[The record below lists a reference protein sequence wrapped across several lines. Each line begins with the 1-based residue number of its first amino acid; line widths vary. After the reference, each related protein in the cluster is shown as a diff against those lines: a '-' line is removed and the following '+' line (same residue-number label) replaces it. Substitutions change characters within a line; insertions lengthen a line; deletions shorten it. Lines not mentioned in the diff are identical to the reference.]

1 MDNLLTIYKAS
12 AGSGKT
18 FTLTVEYILQLLSK
32 NAEREFEHILAV
44 TFTNKATAEMKARI
58 VETLYGLS
66 HRLEETD
73 DYLEEILLRRKKA
86 GKPLTEQQVREQA
99 TRALTAILHD
109 YSHFRVETID
119 AFFQSILRCMARE
132 LGLAASLQVELSH
145 KEVVDNAVDMLIET
159 MGDNPEVT
167 RWVKDYVNDQLDNG
181 ERWDIAG
188 LLKDF
193 AGNIFGEEYQ
203 QRSEAELERLS
214 GDEMDHFIKHL
225 KRIKREKREQMQ
237 AEADKV
243 IAMIE
248 NGPVTFDLISN
259 GNNLRK
265 FLTALGELSAKGPS
279 QTIKDQAEGK
289 RELLTAKYRK
299 DHALG
304 DAANLLRGK
313 LQDLLALYDSC
324 TDYFSA
330 KLALTHL
337 NSLRLLRS
345 IDQCAREICSD
356 NGRFT
361 LSSTPALLKKMVESS
376 DAPFIFEKI
385 GTRLNYVMIDEFQ
398 DTSHMQ
404 WENFKK
410 LLFEKISSG
419 GKGLLV
425 GDIKQ
430 SIYRWRS
437 GDWKILHYLQ
447 EETELKR
454 FHIQPE
460 TLGYNFRSKQHII
473 DFNNAFFPSAADCLD
488 AIDSDSTIRLKDIYS
503 SVAQR
508 QKHEPDGCGAVGV
521 TIFKSRAKDDDYY
534 DRTVRSMMETVTR
547 LHASGIPY
555 AKMAILVRTNK
566 EINILVNGFHR
577 LNPDIAL
584 ISGEAFLL
592 EASRAV
598 QMLIA
603 AMRLLIDKDGKD
615 GISEKFLMLHY
626 QRDVLGKSEE
636 ELSLQQIVLQNA
648 KEMLPQDFTDERET
662 LRRLPLYILCER
674 LYRIFRLDN
683 IHGEEVFVLTFLD
696 EVQNHLRSNPPDIK
710 TFLTAW
716 DETLHR
722 RPIPSSEMD
731 GICILTIHKSK
742 GLEFH
747 SVLLPFCD
755 WSIESD
761 MPNDILW
768 CKTEVQPFEA
778 MGALPIPIRN
788 SAEVKRSFFK
798 DAYRMEHLERRVDA
812 LNLLYVA
819 FTRASSNLF
828 IWGKSTCETGDLTN
842 RSTAGDLI
850 FQALSG
856 MGDNSQP
863 DYFCYQTG
871 EVHSPSQKNKKDSK
885 NRLALNHTKTNA
897 IDVRFFTKDPSLAFR
912 QSNQAQN
919 FLQALEEEENS
930 DSAETLHMQLSQREV
945 GTRMHSVLSRIAS
958 PDQLEEVL
966 RTAREDGTIGEGSDW
981 DAILERV
988 REGFRDPLIA
998 SWFQADNDIY
1008 CECGIA
1014 SRDTTGKPCV
1024 LRPDRV
1030 IMKNNRITVIDYKFG
1045 RPSRYYHSQ
1054 VIAYMDLIQRMYPQS
1069 EVCGYLWY
1077 VMGKGPD
1084 PVKRN

>member
-18 FTLTVEYILQLLSK
+18 FTLTVEYILQLLGK

-73 DYLEEILLRRKKA
+73 DYLEEILRRRREA
-86 GKPLTEQQVREQA
+86 GKPLTEEQVREQA
-99 TRALTAILHD
+99 SRALTAILHD

-132 LGLAASLQVELSH
+132 LGLAANLQVELSH
-145 KEVVDNAVDMLIET
+145 KEIIDNAVDMLIET
-159 MGDNPEVT
+159 MDDKPEVT
-167 RWVKDYVNDQLDNG
+167 RWVMDYVNDQLDNG

-214 GDEMDHFIKHL
+214 GDEMGDFIKHL
-225 KRIKREKREQMQ
+225 KRIKREKKERMQ
-237 AEADKV
+237 AEANKV
-243 IAMIE
+243 IALIE
-248 NGPVTFDLISN
+248 DGPVTFDRISG

-265 FLTALGELSAKGPS
+265 FLVSLGELNVKGPS
-279 QTIKDQAEGK
+279 QTIQDQAEGK
-289 RELLTAKYRK
+289 RELLAAKFRK
-299 DHALG
+299 DPALS
-304 DAANLLRGK
+304 DAACLLREK

-385 GTRLNYVMIDEFQ
+385 GTHLNYVMIDEFQ

-454 FHIQPE
+454 FRIHPE
-460 TLGYNFRSKQHII
+460 TLVYNFRSKQHII
-473 DFNNAFFPSAADCLD
+473 DFNNMFFPSAADCLD
-488 AIDSDSTIRLKDIYS
+488 AIDPDSTIRLKDIYS

-508 QKHEPDGCGAVGV
+508 QKHDPDGCGAVGV
-521 TIFKSRAKDDDYY
+521 TIFKSKTKDDEYY
-534 DRTVRSMMETVTR
+534 NSTVQSMMETVTR
-547 LHASGIPY
+547 LHDGGVPY

-566 EINILVNGFHR
+566 DINVLINGFHR

-636 ELSLQQIVLQNA
+636 EMSLQQIVLQDA

-662 LRRLPLYILCER
+662 LQRLPLYILCER
-674 LYRIFRLDN
+674 LYRIFQLDK

-696 EVQNHLRSNPPDIK
+696 EVQNHLRANAPDIK

-722 RPIPSSEMD
+722 RPIPSAEMD
-731 GICILTIHKSK
+731 GISILTIHKSK

-747 SVLLPFCD
+747 TVLLPFCD
-755 WSIESD
+755 WNIESD

-768 CKTEVQPFEA
+768 CKTDVPPFAA

-788 SAEVKRSFFK
+788 STEVKKSFFK
-798 DAYRMEHLERRVDA
+798 EAYKMEHLERRVDA

-819 FTRASSNLF
+819 FTRAGANLF
-828 IWGKSTCETGDLTN
+828 IWGKSTCEAGDLTG

-850 FQALSG
+850 FQTLSDK
-856 MGDNSQP
+856 GDNSQP
-863 DYFCYQTG
+863 DYFFYQSG
-871 EVHSPSQKNKKDSK
+871 EVHAPSQKSKKDSM
-885 NRLALNHTKTNA
+885 NRLVLNHTDANA
-897 IDVRFFTKDPSLAFR
+897 IDVKFFTKDPSLAFR

-919 FLQALEEEENS
+919 YLQALEDEENAGS
-930 DSAETLHMQLSQREV
+930 TDTLHMQISQREV
-945 GTRMHSVLSRIAS
+945 GTRMHNVLSRIAS

-966 RTAREDGTIGEGSDW
+966 RAAKEDGTIGEGSDW
-981 DAILERV
+981 DIIMERV
-988 REGFRDPLIA
+988 REGFQDSLIA
-998 SWFQADNDIY
+998 SWFHPDNDIY

-1014 SRDTTGKPCV
+1014 SRDATGKPCI

-1030 IMKNNRITVIDYKFG
+1030 IMKDNRITVIDYKFG
-1045 RPSRYYHSQ
+1045 QPSRYYHAQ
-1054 VIAYMDLIQRMYPQS
+1054 VITYMDLIQHMYPHC

-1077 VMGKGPD
+1077 VMGKGPV